1 MALPRITQK
10 EMTEREQREL
20 KTLLD
25 RARIAHGR
33 PLSNAETNSVKKE
46 YIDKLMA
53 QREAEAKKARQVRK
67 QQAYKTDKEATF
79 SWSANTPTRGS
90 VRPFF
95 LRPGWVKRFP
105 LPAGRPLSLLF
116 SIFTTGRLMPGVAAL
131 AFGLAFG
138 FASEEEFSISLNR
151 SISSSSVRSR
161 HSPKGIPVRLT
172 FMIRVRSSFVT
183 S

>member
-53 QREAEAKKARQVRK
+53 QREAEAKKARREK

-79 SWSANTPTRGS
+79 SGRRIRQPAAGVNDLSFY
-90 VRPFF
+90 V
-95 LRPGWVKRFP
+95 
-105 LPAGRPLSLLF
+105 PAG
-116 SIFTTGRLMPGVAAL
+116 
-131 AFGLAFG
+131 
-138 FASEEEFSISLNR
+138 
-151 SISSSSVRSR
+151 
-161 HSPKGIPVRLT
+161 
-172 FMIRVRSSFVT
+172 
-183 S
+183 

>member
-53 QREAEAKKARQVRK
+53 QREAEAKKARQVKNSRLIKRIRK
-67 QQAYKTDKEATF
+67 
-79 SWSANTPTRGS
+79 
-90 VRPFF
+90 RPFPGRRIR
-95 LRPGWVKRFP
+95 RPAAGVNDLSFYV
-105 LPAGRPLSLLF
+105 PAG
-116 SIFTTGRLMPGVAAL
+116 
-131 AFGLAFG
+131 
-138 FASEEEFSISLNR
+138 
-151 SISSSSVRSR
+151 
-161 HSPKGIPVRLT
+161 
-172 FMIRVRSSFVT
+172 
-183 S
+183 